1 MARGIAVINGRNIAH
16 QDLVIQIA
24 GVPITSISDIST
36 NKTQVKEFSY
46 GTQELPVGYGIGK
59 KEAPELT
66 FTMSKKDADALQGG
80 SPNRD
85 ILDLAPFDIPLTV
98 TSEDAPRFS
107 IIKNILIQGVEES
120 SDEDTTDIKVAFT
133 CVCSHIQNIF

>member
-1 MARGIAVINGRNIAH
+1 MARGIAIINGQNIAH
-16 QDLVIQIA
+16 QDLIVPIA
-24 GVPITSISDIST
+24 GVPITSISDISIS
-36 NKTQVKEFSY
+36 KSQEKAFSY

-66 FTMSKKDADALQGG
+66 FTMSKKDADAIEAG

-85 ILDLAPFDIPLTV
+85 ILDIAPFDIPLTV
-98 TSEDAPRFS
+98 NSTDAPRFK
-107 IIKNILIQGVEES
+107 IIKNILIQSVEET

-133 CVCSHIQNIF
+133 CICSHIQNIY